1 MTLNAANTC
10 FVLSSSL
17 RGTGAASRRRAE
29 AIRDAL
35 RLRYTV
41 VRVNKDGSLP
51 LRAEVSAY
59 NSADALDEARDL
71 LARIEALNPGTSFA
85 IVDRVEKI
93 TV

>member
-1 MTLNAANTC
+1 MTMNAANTA

-17 RGTGAASRRRAE
+17 RVRMIRRRAE
-29 AIRDAL
+29 AISAGL

-51 LRAEVSAY
+51 RRAEVSDH
-59 NSADALDEARDL
+59 NSADTLDEARDL
-71 LARIEALNPGTSFA
+71 LARIEALNPGTSLA
-85 IVDRVEKI
+85 IVDRVEKT